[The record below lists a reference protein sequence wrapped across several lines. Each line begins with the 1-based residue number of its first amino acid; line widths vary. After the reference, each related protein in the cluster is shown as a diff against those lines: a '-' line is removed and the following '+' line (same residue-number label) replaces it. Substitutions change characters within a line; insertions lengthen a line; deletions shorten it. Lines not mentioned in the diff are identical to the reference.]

1 MSNND
6 MTLKIIKKITSEG
19 KRRVINMP
27 TKHYDKLTIG
37 KKMLIQEIDYD
48 TMTKEELQEIMN
60 ND

>member
-1 MSNND
+1 

-37 KKMLIQEIDYD
+37 KKMLIQEVDYS